1 MAIKT
6 LKARVESF
14 KNTTLFHV
22 IKYITHDCDI
32 EALES
37 LKEMANA
44 QIETL
49 KMLERNSN
57 GKRN

>member
-1 MAIKT
+1 MSKSY
-6 LKARVESF
+6 KQRVESF
-14 KNTTLFHV
+14 KNITLFHV

-57 GKRN
+57 GKRY

>member
-1 MAIKT
+1 MTIKT

-14 KNTTLFHV
+14 KNTTLFYV

-44 QIETL
+44 QIKTL
-49 KMLERNSN
+49 KMLERSSN
-57 GKRN
+57 GERN

>member
-44 QIETL
+44 QIKT
-49 KMLERNSN
+49 
-57 GKRN
+57 

>member
-1 MAIKT
+1 MTIKT

-32 EALES
+32 ESLEN

-44 QIETL
+44 QIKTL
-49 KMLERNSN
+49 KMSERSSN
-57 GKRN
+57 GKRY

>member
-1 MAIKT
+1 MTIKT

-32 EALES
+32 EALEN

-44 QIETL
+44 QIKTL
-49 KMLERNSN
+49 KMSERSNN
-57 GKRN
+57 GKRY